1 MASCIECGNQLD
13 DKAVV
18 CTQCGVAI
26 EERPDLNNQRFKKLG
41 LKTGLV
47 WVVVAICSTDLIVN
61 IYGGFTGNLAYS
73 LSTTFTMFFRMII
86 DGLTMFYCF
95 KYLRI

>member
-18 CTQCGVAI
+18 CTQCGVAT

-41 LKTGLV
+41 LKTGLA
-47 WVVVAICSTDLIVN
+47 WVAIAICSIDLIAN
-61 IYGGFTGNLAYS
+61 IYGGINGNLA
-73 LSTTFTMFFRMII
+73 TGPTMFVRMII
-86 DGLTMFYCF
+86 DGLIMFYCF

>member
-1 MASCIECGNQLD
+1 MASCIECGNQLN
-13 DKAVV
+13 DKAVI

-41 LKTGLV
+41 LKTGLA
-47 WVVVAICSTDLIVN
+47 WVSIAICSIDLIAN
-61 IYGGFTGNLAYS
+61 IYGGINGNLVIGPA
-73 LSTTFTMFFRMII
+73 LFVRMII
-86 DGLTMFYCF
+86 DGLIIFYCF